1 MYLKNIFCVLASKCQ
16 KDEKMKMKPKN
27 YIYNTICILNVGM
40 FSEL

>member
-16 KDEKMKMKPKN
+16 KDEMKMKPKN
-27 YIYNTICILNVGM
+27 DIYNTICILNVGM

>member
-16 KDEKMKMKPKN
+16 KDEPKN